1 MNEKQTGSGLAAL
14 ALAAALAA
22 PAASAAEPAPDAA
35 PTANAIAVVEQMF
48 AAWHERDWE
57 RAYALFHEDGVL
69 HSMMMEPI
77 VGRAA
82 IRARLEPLLAGI
94 ERIDLEVRR
103 IGVVDGAVVVERVDD
118 FVFRGHA
125 GRVPVVGV
133 LEVEDGLIKVW
144 REYYD
149 HAQLRAAMGVAAAED
164 HSTPPGAQ

>member
-22 PAASAAEPAPDAA
+22 PGATAAEPAPD
-35 PTANAIAVVEQMF
+35 PVAVVEKMF

-57 RAYALFHEDGVL
+57 RVYGLFHEDGVL

-133 LEVEDGLIKVW
+133 LEVEDGRIKVW

-149 HAQLRAAMGVAAAED
+149 HAQLRAAMGLAAAED
-164 HSTPPGAQ
+164 HSTPPGAP